1 MKVAVIGPGA
11 MGLLYGAKL
20 SKVADVVLIGNNAEH
35 ISQINE
41 NSVTIKREGKG
52 EVYDVKAVVSGEAA
66 EAADLVILFTKA
78 YLTKEALEQN
88 KAVIGKDTMALFSG

>member
-66 EAADLVILFTKA
+66 EAADPAKKSPKNETANKA
-78 YLTKEALEQN
+78 Y
-88 KAVIGKDTMALFSG
+88 KDAGLLK